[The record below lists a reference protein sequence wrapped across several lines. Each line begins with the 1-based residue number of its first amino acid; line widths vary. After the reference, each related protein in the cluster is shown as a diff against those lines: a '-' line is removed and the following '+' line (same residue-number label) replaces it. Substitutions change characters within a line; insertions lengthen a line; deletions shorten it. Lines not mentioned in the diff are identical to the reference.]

1 MLLSVRGLKS
11 YFYMENEVIKAV
23 NGVDFDIE
31 EGEIL
36 GIVGESGSEKCMRLG
51 PYFAYYL
58 FRPCKI
64 SGEIYFKGTDLLK
77 LVRGKCKR

>member
-1 MLLSVRGLKS
+1 
-11 YFYMENEVIKAV
+11 MENEVIKAV

-36 GIVGESGSEKCMRLG
+36 GIVGESGSGKVYAPG

-58 FRPCKI
+58 FRLAKFPEKFILKAQI
-64 SGEIYFKGTDLLK
+64 S
-77 LVRGKCKR
+77 